1 MRAGVYALQDKYG
14 MVYVGK
20 SRNVEARVFQ
30 HMSGRGTDF
39 LHAGSIRQVELITKG
54 KQIDDESWERNETLA
69 QMYRRGLS
77 KARGWLFSKPELNQL
92 EHEQAFS
99 QVCHKFDLCLTCGR
113 PGHFAAQ
120 CYARMRA
127 DWALY

>member
-54 KQIDDESWERNETLA
+54 KQIADESWATNDTLTEL
-69 QMYRRGLS
+69 YRRAPS
-77 KARGWLFSKPELNQL
+77 SARGRLFSKPIYN
-92 EHEQAFS
+92 H
-99 QVCHKFDLCLTCGR
+99 
-113 PGHFAAQ
+113 P
-120 CYARMRA
+120 
-127 DWALY
+127 